1 MDWHKF
7 ISKISNERIKEEFP
21 LISQSTIYAWR
32 ANRRKPELYLQSAL
46 AKLLRRKL
54 P

>member
-7 ISKISNERIKEEFP
+7 IKHISNERIREEFP
-21 LISQSTIYAWR
+21 LISQSTIYAWKG
-32 ANRRKPELYLQSAL
+32 NRRKPELYLQSAL
-46 AKLLRRKL
+46 ATLLRRKR